1 MNIVQ
6 RARSNMLIAA
16 LRMKCGDAEVFE
28 VLQSIARTDAD
39 FVAKET
45 APAVIG
51 VPVCR
56 EAEDI
61 VERALEG
68 YIRDRMEI
76 FRRDGADENATNAYS
91 LAFLMAFNDASKQA
105 VAQAAGKPVNTPS
118 GLPATRRGT
127 SFTQPTIR

>member
-16 LRMKCGDAEVFE
+16 LRMKCGDAEAFE
-28 VLQSIARTDAD
+28 VLQSFARTDAEV
-39 FVAKET
+39 VAKQM

-68 YIRDRMEI
+68 YISDRTAM
-76 FRRDGADENATNAYS
+76 FRLDGADDNATNAYS
-91 LAFLMAFNDASKQA
+91 LAFLVAFDDASKKA
-105 VAQAAGKPVNTPS
+105 VAQAIGAPVKTPS
-118 GLPATRRGT
+118 GLPATHIGT
-127 SFTQPTIR
+127 SFTQPTIS